1 VRESKALGTSA
12 RYSDASMTAS
22 APPTE
27 SVEIAPQGA
36 AKSAVIFL
44 HGLGSDG
51 HELAAM
57 VPAMRIPNEAAI
69 RWVFPHA
76 ASRPLSI
83 AGREKRTAWFDVGP
97 EDLWRAMASDLDGLA
112 KADQL
117 VRTLIEREIARGV
130 PSNRIFVGGFSQGGA
145 LGAYTAL
152 RYEKPLAG
160 AIALSTFLAR
170 NVELEAQSVSA
181 NRGLPA
187 FAAHGTRDRLVAP
200 SRGRELRDRLTE
212 LGCVVTF
219 REYAMDHEVCV
230 EELVELGAWIAART
244 R

>member
-1 VRESKALGTSA
+1 
-12 RYSDASMTAS
+12 MTARTIPID
-22 APPTE
+22 A
-27 SVEIAPQGA
+27 VEIASEKA
-36 AKSAVIFL
+36 AKSAVILL

-57 VPAMRIPNEAAI
+57 VPAMRVPAENAI
-69 RWVFPHA
+69 RWVIPHA

-97 EDLWRAMASDLDGLA
+97 EDLWRAEASDLDGLA
-112 KADQL
+112 KADQF
-117 VRTLIEREIARGV
+117 VRTLIEREVARGV
-130 PSNRIFVGGFSQGGA
+130 PSSRIFVGGFSQGGA
-145 LGAYTAL
+145 LGTYTAL
-152 RYEKPLAG
+152 RFEKPLAG

-170 NVELEAQSVSA
+170 NVALESQSMSA
-181 NRGLPA
+181 NRGLPV

-200 SRGRELRDRLTE
+200 ARGRQLRDRLTE

-230 EELVELGAWIAART
+230 EELVELGAWIAARM